1 MLAYSEE
8 GKLEEYE
15 DVNGYTICSFCLKI
29 YRQTL
34 NEQLSGFR
42 EREEDI
48 CPYCD
53 YVNDSSMKYDYWNT
67 AINDVELKALKK
79 KSLIGTIINKCHE
92 SYISSSCDFCNHI
105 NVCPGSCGG
114 NCKNCLAEVHYPNR
128 TLNGKTDYDCER
140 MLDFYVC
147 DYSAKYA
154 SEMLYLMHES
164 MALKN
169 IDDYH
174 VLSIGCGGAPDLMAF
189 EKYCHDISADKSVSY
204 IGIDVNEKWKKIHD
218 DIKNY
223 RTKTLRKTQFFY
235 QDAISENIDIAHT
248 NVLILQYVISHFYN
262 TNQISLIEVFFDKII
277 KQIIQKREK
286 GDPFVLMIND
296 VNSNRRGRDYFVR
309 IIEKISQTDLHN
321 SLHTERF
328 YFDYNIQ
335 NINQRY
341 GICHRSNNIVFK
353 LPKELEIYEPWK
365 ECSSAQLLVELY

>member
-1 MLAYSEE
+1 MLAYSER

-15 DVNGYTICSFCLKI
+15 DVKGYAVCSSCLKI

-34 NEQLSGFR
+34 KKQVPGFR
-42 EREEDI
+42 EREEDS
-48 CPYCD
+48 CPYCGN
-53 YVNDSSMKYDYWNT
+53 VNGSSMEHDYWNT
-67 AINDVELKALKK
+67 AIDEEELSTLKK
-79 KSLIGTIINKCHE
+79 KSLIGTIVKNCHE
-92 SYISSSCDFCNHI
+92 SYVSSSCGSCNHI
-105 NVCPGSCGG
+105 NACPGSCEG

-128 TLNGKTDYDCER
+128 TPNGKTDYDCER

-154 SEMLYLMHES
+154 SEMIYLMRKS
-164 MALKN
+164 DALRN
-169 IDDYH
+169 IGDYH

-189 EKYCHDISADKSVSY
+189 EKYCHEISVDKSVSY

-235 QDAISENIDIAHT
+235 QDAVAEDIDIAHT
-248 NVLILQYVISHFYN
+248 NVVILQYVISHFYN
-262 TNQISLIEVFFDKII
+262 TNQIGLIDSFFDKLIR
-277 KQIIQKREK
+277 QIIQKREQ
-286 GDPFVLMIND
+286 GNPFVLMIND
-296 VNSNRRGRDYFVR
+296 VNSTYRGRDYFVK
-309 IIEKISQTDLHN
+309 IIEKINQTDLRN

-335 NINQRY
+335 NEHQRY
-341 GICHRSNNIVFK
+341 GTCHNLKQIVFK
-353 LPKELEIYEPWK
+353 LPRELGIYEPWE